1 MNSNYQDFLGLGR
14 DLKSGDEKVEEV
26 KVGLLG
32 FRKEVENVRTK
43 VIEREE
49 TVSTLVDERRD
60 IRMQIS
66 VGRALVEYESR
77 LARLEAQLMMET
89 TGKPVD
95 DDLSESEDDSDED
108 NEGSYSMPITKLR
121 KNVQQYRLI
130 EETAKGVG
138 EQHPFIQAQA
148 HRMTKVRNTLLLDL
162 STALRQAKVAGASGA
177 DRIMKVMKVY
187 ADMDESVEAVKVLKE
202 LKRAR

>member
-1 MNSNYQDFLGLGR
+1 VNSNYQDFLGLGR

-26 KVGLLG
+26 RVGLLG

-43 VIEREE
+43 VVERED

-60 IRMQIS
+60 IRKQIA

-77 LARLEAQLMMET
+77 LARLEAQLMVES
-89 TGKPVD
+89 TGKSTD
-95 DDLSESEDDSDED
+95 DELSESEEDSDED
-108 NEGSYSMPITKLR
+108 NEGAYSMSITKLR

-130 EETAKGVG
+130 QDTAKGVG
-138 EQHPFIQAQA
+138 ELHPFIQAQA

-162 STALRQAKVAGASGA
+162 STALQQAKAAGTDGV
-177 DRIMKVMKVY
+177 DRVMKVMKVY
-187 ADMDESVEAVKVLKE
+187 ADMDESAEAVKVLKE
-202 LKRAR
+202 VKKSR